1 LPNVKMIHPDV
12 NSLELIKNSK
22 LIISIN
28 STAGFEAL
36 FYNKP
41 SINFQKRGYSEISSS
56 FVVNELNN
64 LPELIRDALK
74 TQVNAQEV
82 FNYVKKITKN
92 LFHFDYLQ
100 FTKSY
105 NDILHKN
112 GNLVDVIIHDKN
124 MEKFLEIHKKEFDE
138 LSLEYIKKINRHK
151 ESDSIR

>member
-1 LPNVKMIHPDV
+1 M
-12 NSLELIKNSK
+12 
-22 LIISIN
+22 
-28 STAGFEAL
+28 
-36 FYNKP
+36 
-41 SINFQKRGYSEISSS
+41 
-56 FVVNELNN
+56 VNELNN

-105 NDILHKN
+105 DDILHKN